1 MKRSYIKHIISLL
14 LFGSNGVIASHIGL
28 NSSQIVL
35 FRTLLGS
42 LLLGI
47 LFCAGKQKLTLH
59 KHKRDALYIT
69 ISGIAMGTSWMFLYE
84 GFAQIGVSIS
94 SLIYY
99 CGPVIIIALSP
110 LLFHEK
116 LTLHKVCGFTA
127 VLFGLFLMN
136 GHTMNSSGNIWG
148 LFCAGMSAVT
158 YAVMVIANKKALHIT
173 GMENTLLQLVVSFLT
188 VSVFV
193 GLKSG
198 LLFHIDANDWGWI
211 LILGLLNTGIGCY
224 FYFSSITNLPVQ
236 TVAVLGYLEPLSAV
250 TFSFL
255 FLGETMLPLQI
266 AGTVLIIGGALFV
279 ECIPAKKENL

>member
-1 MKRSYIKHIISLL
+1 MKRAYTKHIISLL
-14 LFGSNGVIASHIGL
+14 LFGSNGVVASHIGL
-28 NSSQIVL
+28 NSYQIVL

-47 LFCAGKQKLTLH
+47 LFFAGRQKLTLREN
-59 KHKRDALYIT
+59 KKDVLYIT

-99 CGPVIIIALSP
+99 CGPVIIMVLSP
-110 LLFHEK
+110 LLFKEK
-116 LTLHKVCGFTA
+116 LTIYKIGGFAA
-127 VLFGLFLMN
+127 VLLGLYLIN
-136 GHTMNSSGNIWG
+136 GHAASGDGNAWG
-148 LFCAGMSAVT
+148 LFCAAMSAVT
-158 YAVMVIANKKALHIT
+158 YAVMVISNKKARHIT
-173 GMENTLLQLVVSFLT
+173 GMENTLLQLVASFIT

-193 GLKSG
+193 GFKSG
-198 LLFHIDANDWGWI
+198 LLFHIDAGDWGWI

-250 TFSFL
+250 IFSVL
-255 FLGETMLPLQI
+255 FLGEVMLPLQI
-266 AGTVLIIGGALFV
+266 AGAVLIIGGALFG
-279 ECIPAKKENL
+279 ECVHVKKESP

>member
-1 MKRSYIKHIISLL
+1 MKRSYMKHIISLL
-14 LFGSNGVIASHIGL
+14 LFGSNGVVASRIGL
-28 NSSQIVL
+28 NSYQIVL

-42 LLLGI
+42 LLLGV
-47 LFCAGKQKLTLH
+47 LFFAGKQKLTLRE
-59 KHKRDALYIT
+59 HKRDVLYIT

-99 CGPVIIIALSP
+99 CGPVIIMALSP

-116 LTLHKVCGFTA
+116 LTFHKVCGFTA
-127 VLFGLFLMN
+127 VLFGLFLVNGHAMN
-136 GHTMNSSGNIWG
+136 GSGNIWG

-158 YAVMVIANKKALHIT
+158 YAVMVIANKKALRIT
-173 GMENTLLQLVVSFLT
+173 GMENTLLQLFVSFLT

-198 LLFHIDANDWGWI
+198 LLFPIDGNDWGWI

-224 FYFSSITNLPVQ
+224 CYFSSITDLPVQ

-250 TFSFL
+250 AFSFL
-255 FLGETMLPLQI
+255 FLGETMQPLQI
-266 AGTVLIIGGALFV
+266 AGAVLIIGGALFG
-279 ECIPAKKENL
+279 ECIPIKKENL

>member
-42 LLLGI
+42 LLLGV

-136 GHTMNSSGNIWG
+136 GHTMNSSGNIG
-148 LFCAGMSAVT
+148 V
-158 YAVMVIANKKALHIT
+158 Y
-173 GMENTLLQLVVSFLT
+173 
-188 VSVFV
+188 SVPV
-193 GLKSG
+193 
-198 LLFHIDANDWGWI
+198 
-211 LILGLLNTGIGCY
+211 C
-224 FYFSSITNLPVQ
+224 LP
-236 TVAVLGYLEPLSAV
+236 
-250 TFSFL
+250 
-255 FLGETMLPLQI
+255 
-266 AGTVLIIGGALFV
+266 
-279 ECIPAKKENL
+279 